1 MNGLCAL
8 LLAANVS
15 GEAALEHAA
24 RLSAL
29 GPHPWGSPRVSLAAR
44 YVESQFRAAGLS
56 DVRLLPFESHGIPG
70 TNVTGSLRGPG
81 TGFVV
86 VAAHHDT
93 APDAPGAYDDGGGV
107 GVLIETARVLAR
119 DQNRPRSI
127 VFVSFD
133 GEESWSTGKT
143 TVAGARAYVKALGA
157 RSRDLVAAFV
167 IEMCGWSGGTPAFQA
182 LAYEDPL
189 RAGGSVIAPRW
200 LVETAA
206 RGAREAGTS
215 LALGDPLIPWL
226 HQAAVRA
233 FKADYYGDD
242 LAFLQA
248 SLPAVFV
255 SDSSFTRFYPHY
267 HQPGDTADK
276 LDPLALESMGR
287 AVTGAVRAIAA
298 AEKGPG
304 EPHWFSAFGVMLGP
318 LTLLLIAAVSV
329 IPGLRLGLRA
339 GGRGRTARLLHLLC
353 FGYLAYRN
361 PVPALFALL
370 LPNLLPLLPRRTWG
384 IGLALLPGLALAV
397 LGAVA
402 WTRGFVHGTFFSAW
416 DATALVAAL
425 GLALVPLGGA
435 APGPGFHGRGRGRRR
450 GL

>member
-1 MNGLCAL
+1 MPGFCAL

-24 RLSAL
+24 RLAAL

-56 DVRLLPFESHGIPG
+56 DVRLQAFSSHGVPG
-70 TNVTGSLRGPG
+70 ANVLGVLRGPG
-81 TGFVV
+81 SDFVV

-107 GVLIETARVLAR
+107 GVLIETARALAQ
-119 DQNRPRSI
+119 DGKRPRSI

-133 GEESWSTGKT
+133 GEEAWSTGKT
-143 TVAGARAYVKALGA
+143 SVAGARAYVKSLGA
-157 RSRDLVAAFV
+157 QSRDLVGAFV
-167 IEMCGWSGGTPAFQA
+167 IEMCGWRGGAPAFQA
-182 LAYEDPL
+182 LAYDDPL
-189 RAGGSVIAPRW
+189 RAGQSVIAPRW

-206 RGAREAGTS
+206 RGAREAGMP
-215 LALGDPLIPWL
+215 LAMGDPLIPWL

-233 FKADYYGDD
+233 FRADYYGDD

-248 SLPAVFV
+248 GLPAVFV

-267 HQPGDTADK
+267 HQAGDTPDK

-287 AVTGAVRAIAA
+287 AVTGAVRALV
-298 AEKGPG
+298 KTKRGPS
-304 EPHWFSAFGVMLGP
+304 EPNWFSAFGVMLGP
-318 LTLLLIAAVSV
+318 LALLLLGAASV
-329 IPGLRLGLRA
+329 VPGLRSALRA

-353 FGYLAYRN
+353 FGLLVYRH
-361 PVPALFALL
+361 PVPALFVLL
-370 LPNLLPLLPRRTWG
+370 LPNLLPLLPRRAWSL
-384 IGLALLPGLALAV
+384 GLALLPGLALSL

-402 WTRGFVHGTFFSAW
+402 YLRGFVHGTFFAPW
-416 DATALVAAL
+416 DTVALVAAL
-425 GLALVPLGGA
+425 GLALVPLG
-435 APGPGFHGRGRGRRR
+435 APMPGGLRAVKSRGRWPGR
-450 GL
+450 